1 MLKWGNKI
9 KFLVEPDFSRCL
21 PMAETGSKEDFGLT
35 VRRKTL
41 LDWVGYSDKRMPTQF
56 TKVSYQ
62 GFEQS
67 C

>member
-9 KFLVEPDFSRCL
+9 KFLVEPDFSRFL
-21 PMAETGSKEDFGLT
+21 SMAETGSKEDFGLT
-35 VRRKTL
+35 VRCNTL
-41 LDWVGYSDKRMPTQF
+41 SDWVGYSDKRMQPQF